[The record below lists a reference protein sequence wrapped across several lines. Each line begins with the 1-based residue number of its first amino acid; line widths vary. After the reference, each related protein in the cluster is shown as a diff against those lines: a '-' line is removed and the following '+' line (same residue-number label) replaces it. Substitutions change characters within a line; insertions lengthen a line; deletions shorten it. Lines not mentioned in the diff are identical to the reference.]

1 MLHLRTARSSR
12 CKFPSARNDRQLLI
26 LLSATALAQLVQVSA
41 PFQAVSV
48 AALVDL
54 AADMVVVDPDSAVV
68 AASVVFLAL
77 QLATSVVDQTTT
89 PAIARPKQ

>member
-1 MLHLRTARSSR
+1 M
-12 CKFPSARNDRQLLI
+12 QLLI
-26 LLSATALAQLVQVSA
+26 LLSAIALAQLAQVSA
-41 PFQAVSV
+41 PFQVVSV

-77 QLATSVVDQTTT
+77 QLATNVVDQTTT
-89 PAIARPKQ
+89 PVIARPKQ